1 MSNIKYL
8 RKFIMLESA
17 TSNTHIKGHSKIE
30 VRDGRGKLEVNISGI
45 ADVNNVYDIIL
56 IDDNSSK
63 KEFLYFGTMSDVGG
77 GKSFYKNDFNP
88 KNVLHSDRA
97 IDDYNII
104 VIKSSDSEVL
114 YGYIH
119 RKEKE
124 KDILSIVSRKYEEPK
139 EEIEIEEVKEEPK
152 EEIEIEE
159 VEEEPK
165 EEIEI
170 EEVEEEPKEEIEI
183 EEVEEEPKEEIEIE
197 EVEEEPKEE
206 IEIEEVEEEPKE
218 EIEIKEVEEEPKE
231 EIEFEEVEEGQEK
244 EIEVKEIEREQETQ
258 GIELNYDDDDIHDE
272 DYPNA
277 DSNLEEYILNKS
289 ERDLEEYYRYK
300 EYKSKEVNNQKK
312 YNNKTTNNR
321 NKNKYQ
327 AYSLNILNYFNQVEP
342 FKINLE
348 EYNFWEITEDSVNIR
363 RGFLP
368 YYNYV
373 VNMQYPYTLMNKM
386 NSPSKQIRKYKHYLF
401 GIVSYG
407 ESTVKHFVYG
417 IPGLFTR
424 KEQPFRGMSGFTT
437 WLESKDSG
445 DERLGYWLIHID
457 AKTGRIITPL
467 RPTSPL
473 S

>member
-1 MSNIKYL
+1 V
-8 RKFIMLESA
+8 E
-17 TSNTHIKGHSKIE
+17 GVE
-30 VRDGRGKLEVNISGI
+30 
-45 ADVNNVYDIIL
+45 
-56 IDDNSSK
+56 
-63 KEFLYFGTMSDVGG
+63 
-77 GKSFYKNDFNP
+77 
-88 KNVLHSDRA
+88 
-97 IDDYNII
+97 
-104 VIKSSDSEVL
+104 
-114 YGYIH
+114 
-119 RKEKE
+119 EKQ
-124 KDILSIVSRKYEEPK
+124 
-139 EEIEIEEVKEEPK
+139 EEVV
-152 EEIEIEE
+152 E
-159 VEEEPK
+159 VEEA
-165 EEIEI
+165 
-170 EEVEEEPKEEIEI
+170 EEEQE
-183 EEVEEEPKEEIEIE
+183 
-197 EVEEEPKEE
+197 
-206 IEIEEVEEEPKE
+206 
-218 EIEIKEVEEEPKE
+218 E

-244 EIEVKEIEREQETQ
+244 EIEVKEVEKKEVDIEFD
-258 GIELNYDDDDIHDE
+258 YDDGIHDE

-300 EYKSKEVNNQKK
+300 EYKSKEVNNQKQ
-312 YNNKTTNNR
+312 YNNKATTNR
-321 NKNKYQ
+321 NKYQ
-327 AYSLNILNYFNQVEP
+327 AYSLNILNYFNQVDP

-348 EYNFWEITEDSVNIR
+348 EYSFWEITEDSVNIR

-401 GIVSYG
+401 GIVSND

-424 KEQPFRGMSGFTT
+424 REQPFRGMSGFTT

-457 AKTGRIITPL
+457 SKTGRIITPL